1 MLPQIKVKN
10 LEKSYGGNKVLK
22 GIDLA
27 IEAKKVHAIIGPN
40 GAGKTTA
47 IEIMLGIRDKDEGN
61 VEYVH
66 LAPGE
71 LGVQLQNV
79 PLFPSLTV
87 KENIELFSAFYRLS
101 EQVKNK
107 IPEILHILELTDAGT
122 KPAGQ
127 LSGGQKKRLS
137 IALAILHEPKV
148 LFLDEP
154 TADLDPRGRMQ
165 VRSLIRKLANEGKA
179 VVITSH
185 DMDEVA
191 KTADQVFFIKDG
203 KVIDQGSPES
213 LLNKFSAPS
222 LEAVFMTLTEENG
235 RENDGQSL

>member
-79 PLFPSLTV
+79 PLFPALTV

-122 KPAGQ
+122 KLAGQ

-165 VRSLIRKLANEGKA
+165 VRSLIRKLADEGKA

-203 KVIDQGSPES
+203 KVIEQGSPES
-213 LLNKFSAPS
+213 LLYKYSAPS

>member
-79 PLFPSLTV
+79 PLFPALTV

-122 KPAGQ
+122 KLAGQ
-127 LSGGQKKRLS
+127 LSGG
-137 IALAILHEPKV
+137 
-148 LFLDEP
+148 
-154 TADLDPRGRMQ
+154 
-165 VRSLIRKLANEGKA
+165 
-179 VVITSH
+179 
-185 DMDEVA
+185 
-191 KTADQVFFIKDG
+191 
-203 KVIDQGSPES
+203 
-213 LLNKFSAPS
+213 
-222 LEAVFMTLTEENG
+222 
-235 RENDGQSL
+235 